1 MSKNG
6 VEKKP
11 SETALFA
18 AIYRTIA
25 NIEKHNDM
33 LGSDYLAEC
42 FLPGILKYL
51 MRFKFIRET
60 FKNKSH
66 KLSPGIYEYVLARTA
81 FFDNFFK
88 DALNNQIPQI
98 VLLGAGYDTRP
109 YRFASLNNS
118 TRIFEL
124 EISPTQNRKK
134 KCLAKEKIDIPEKVT
149 LVPIDFN
156 KEKLQNVLGKS
167 GYNRNENT
175 LFIWEGVSYYLE
187 PTSVN
192 ATLEFIK
199 KYSPKESLVAF
210 DYAVS
215 LSDKTV
221 NNYYGAKEFTE
232 TWKKRHSN
240 EPFKFAID
248 AGGIELFLEQRGLKI
263 INHLDSEQIE
273 KMFLLKENGSL
284 IGKVSGFFRFAVAS
298 PGE

>member
-1 MSKNG
+1 MSKKG
-6 VEKKP
+6 VEQKP

-18 AIYRTIA
+18 AIYRTIV
-25 NIEKHNDM
+25 NIEKHNDV

-42 FLPGILKYL
+42 FLPGLLKYL
-51 MRFKFIRET
+51 MRFKFIREN

-81 FFDNFFK
+81 FFDTIFK

-109 YRFASLNNS
+109 YRFANLNNS

-134 KCLAKEKIDIPEKVT
+134 KCLAKAKIDIPEKVT

-156 KEKLQNVLGKS
+156 KEKLQNVLEKA
-167 GYNRNENT
+167 GYNRNANT

-187 PTSVN
+187 PTSVD
-192 ATLEFIK
+192 ATLDFMK
-199 KYSPKESLVAF
+199 KNSPKESLVVF
-210 DYAVS
+210 DYVVS
-215 LSDKTV
+215 LSDETV
-221 NNYYGAKEFTE
+221 KNYYGAKEFTE
-232 TWKKRHSN
+232 TWKKRHLN
-240 EPFKFAID
+240 EPFKFAIND
-248 AGGIELFLEQRGLKI
+248 GEIELFLEQRGLKI

-273 KMFLLKENGSL
+273 KMFLLQENGSL
-284 IGKVSGFFRFAVAS
+284 IGKVSGIFRFTVAS
-298 PGE
+298 PAE